1 MRRKPD
7 LHIHFFNEFSIS
19 SPYYEYAPSSHNSTQ
34 LTLLISY
41 LVANQDTKV
50 PKDVLMSMLWPDV
63 KDKVPVGALRNLV
76 YRARKELE
84 RLYPNQDIDYIK
96 FTQDAYYWNPDL
108 YCKIDIIDFENYFN
122 LARQESDSER
132 QYRYYY
138 RMQRLYTGEFLSNH
152 TSVEWVQYRCTYYR
166 NMYVN
171 CILNMCEYLYEKSR
185 YDELISLCDQS
196 IIIYPEEER
205 FYRYKL
211 LAYMGMNTVKTALE
225 YYQSTIDFFSSKYGM
240 DISNS
245 LRDIYQ
251 DILLR
256 MPNVELKLDELETTL
271 GVEKDTDK
279 TFYCNFDIFKNIYQL
294 NLRSVRR
301 AQGRHYLLLLSL
313 LPKNGS
319 KPDSLKLK
327 EIMDIL
333 YDLLATNLRKNDVYT
348 RASLNQYSV
357 LLTVTEDIAIETIK
371 ERIIES
377 FNKVNPDPNVYLQI
391 QEKTIE

>member
-7 LHIHFFNEFSIS
+7 LHIRFFNEFLIS
-19 SPYYEYAPSSHNSTQ
+19 SPFCEYAPSSHNSTQ

-50 PKDVLMSMLWPDV
+50 PKDVLMSMLWPEV

-84 RLYPNQDIDYIK
+84 RLYPNQDMDYIK

-108 YCKIDIIDFENYFN
+108 YCKVDIVDFENYYN
-122 LARQESDSER
+122 LAKQESDPER

-138 RMQRLYTGEFLSNH
+138 RMQRLYTGDFLSNH

-166 NMYVN
+166 NMYIN
-171 CILNMCEYLYEKSR
+171 CTLNMCEYLYTKSR
-185 YDELISLCDQS
+185 FDELIALCDQS
-196 IIIYPEEER
+196 IILYPDEER

-211 LAYMGMNTVKTALE
+211 LAYLGMNTVKTALD
-225 YYQSTIDFFSSKYGM
+225 YYQTTIDFFSSKYAM
-240 DISNS
+240 DVSISM
-245 LRDIYQ
+245 RDIYQ
-251 DILLR
+251 EILLR
-256 MPNVELKLDELETTL
+256 TPSMELNLEDLEATL
-271 GVEKDTDK
+271 GDEKDTEK

-301 AQGRHYLLLLSL
+301 AEKRHYLLLLSL
-313 LPKNGS
+313 LPKKDI
-319 KPDSLKLK
+319 KPDSFKIK
-327 EIMDIL
+327 KIMEVL
-333 YDLLATNLRKNDVYT
+333 YELLATSLRKNDVYT

-357 LLTVTEDIAIETIK
+357 MVTVMEDIDIDIVKA
-371 ERIIES
+371 RILEA
-377 FNKVNPDPNVYLQI
+377 FNEINTDTDIYLQI
-391 QEKTIE
+391 EEKTIE